1 MIAERTTK
9 PSTEPLTPA
18 VSTSTR
24 RSRIR
29 VERALAYV
37 GLTICAVIFIFPL
50 FWLLVSAF
58 KTPSQIFANPPV
70 WMPHPLSTGN
80 FTELWREANPLRA
93 FVNSVVI
100 SAGSVFLTLF
110 LCSLAGYAFAKFPE
124 APGHKWLYGFV
135 LGTMMIPSA
144 VTLIPSFLVL
154 VKLHWVNTYL
164 AMIVPGAVGAFGIFW
179 MRQYIAAHVPDD
191 LIAAARIDGC
201 DEFGIFLRVV
211 LPIVRP
217 ALAALGIMQL
227 IGSWNNLMWAF
238 VVLRTKDMF
247 TLPIVIYLL
256 QGEMRTPYGML
267 MAGGLLTTLP
277 LVIAF
282 LIFQK
287 QFIAGIT
294 AGAVKE

>member
-1 MIAERTTK
+1 MIAERTPELDTLST
-9 PSTEPLTPA
+9 PSTTTRPA
-18 VSTSTR
+18 PR
-24 RSRIR
+24 FRPG
-29 VERALAYV
+29 RALAYV
-37 GLTICAVIFIFPL
+37 GLTIAAVLFVFPL

-58 KTPSQIFANPPV
+58 KTPSQIFASPPV
-70 WMPHPLSTGN
+70 WIPHPLSTAN
-80 FTELWREANPLRA
+80 FTELYRETNPLRA
-93 FVNSVVI
+93 FLNSVII
-100 SAGSVFLTLF
+100 SAGSVFLSLF
-110 LCSLAGYAFAKFPE
+110 LCSLAGYAFAKFPQ
-124 APGHKWLYGFV
+124 APGHKGLYGFV

-144 VTLIPSFLVL
+144 VTMIPSFLVL
-154 VKLHWVNTYL
+154 VKLHWINTYL

-201 DEFGIFLRVV
+201 GEFGIYLRVV

-238 VVLRTKDMF
+238 VVLRTSDMY

-282 LIFQK
+282 LLFQR